1 MPHAIHD
8 IGVASQIGAYS
19 DAVEARLSLRRLLT
33 SGTPGLSTTGDLPKD
48 ISGQAE
54 LAWGHVVRMLE
65 RAGMSVADLVNDDR
79 TSVNDNLPPNGYR
92 TTVNTRQNGGIV
104 SATSMKIRRLH
115 HE

>member
-19 DAVEARLSLRRLLT
+19 DAVEARPNLRWLLT

-65 RAGMSVADLVNDDR
+65 RAGMSVADL
-79 TSVNDNLPPNGYR
+79 
-92 TTVNTRQNGGIV
+92 GGFK
-104 SATSMKIRRLH
+104 KIIRPVWGV
-115 HE
+115 E